1 MWNNCNGSVFLT
13 FPLQEVEGAQ
23 KAAGG
28 RDFGIRIPSKLGKLI
43 PWKVYETS
51 DIAKY

>member
-23 KAAGG
+23 KATCS